1 MSLQMANRSLT
12 YPKGIMEDV
21 FVKVDK
27 FIFPMNFVVLDMEA
41 DKAAPLILGRSFLA
55 TSKDL
60 IDESG
65 ELTLT
70 SRR

>member
-21 FVKVDK
+21 FVKADK
-27 FIFPMNFVVLDMEA
+27 FIFPMNFVVLDMEE
-41 DKAAPLILGRSFLA
+41 DKATPLILGRSFLA